1 MPTAR
6 RGLLYLPGRQVLD
19 LDRAELGDRMIG
31 KTPVILDRAG
41 RRVVSPSSSQSLMQ
55 DATV

>member
-1 MPTAR
+1 
-6 RGLLYLPGRQVLD
+6 
-19 LDRAELGDRMIG
+19 MIG
-31 KTPVILDRAG
+31 KTPVILDGLA